1 MSFFVNYT
9 TKPEKS
15 QEVKLE
21 IFPKKKNDALFLTV
35 FDSPEDHWIVILRVS
50 GSTFSESFPKA

>member
-21 IFPKKKNDALFLTV
+21 IFPKKEKWRSVPDGF
-35 FDSPEDHWIVILRVS
+35 
-50 GSTFSESFPKA
+50 